1 MDPQIHK
8 NTNTQIHKY
17 TNTNMRH
24 DSTPRDIF
32 GEWIHRDQMQMHIR
46 CISAEYKKE
55 TMYTK
60 ENRLHDLCLPRL
72 RNVLIVGVVMLI
84 PTVIVIRTL
93 MRTKESGSPH
103 RSRARTVAAPFV
115 PGKQSTKTLK
125 YCPTINY
132 NIEKKCNNE
141 TKY

>member
-1 MDPQIHK
+1 
-8 NTNTQIHKY
+8 
-17 TNTNMRH
+17 MRH

-32 GEWIHRDQMQMHIR
+32 EEWIHRDQMQMHIR

-60 ENRLHDLCLPRL
+60 ENRLHDLRLPRL

-115 PGKQSTKTLK
+115 PGKQLSNNQPK
-125 YCPTINY
+125 YCATINQS
-132 NIEKKCNNE
+132 IEEKCNNQP
-141 TKY
+141 KH